1 VQELT
6 DYSYSSAKETKKD
19 LDRFRM
25 ELVTATESL
34 QKEREAAQKQTKEL
48 LALRV
53 DIKRRKTGSD
63 QSSPS
68 AKETRRELEKLKREL
83 AATNESLK
91 KERSMVEE
99 QKDTIQ
105 NHQDQIFQLEQK
117 ANRLVEV
124 EQSLA
129 ETQKALEAVE
139 DEKIAQV
146 VLQQECEVALEKMS
160 DIDYEKQNLDDS
172 HVSTVVELEFLQE
185 K

>member
-1 VQELT
+1 
-6 DYSYSSAKETKKD
+6 
-19 LDRFRM
+19 M
-25 ELVTATESL
+25 EFVTATESL
-34 QKEREAAQKQTKEL
+34 QKEREAAQKQKKEL

-83 AATNESLK
+83 AAMNESLK
-91 KERSMVEE
+91 KEWSTVEE

-124 EQSLA
+124 ELSLA
-129 ETQKALEAVE
+129 ETQKA
-139 DEKIAQV
+139 
-146 VLQQECEVALEKMS
+146 S
-160 DIDYEKQNLDDS
+160 
-172 HVSTVVELEFLQE
+172 
-185 K
+185 